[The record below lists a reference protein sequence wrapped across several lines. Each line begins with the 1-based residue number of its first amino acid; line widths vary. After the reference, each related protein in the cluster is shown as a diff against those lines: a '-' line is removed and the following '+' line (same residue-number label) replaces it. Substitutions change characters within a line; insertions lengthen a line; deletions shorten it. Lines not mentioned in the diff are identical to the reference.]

1 MLRVNLVSVFMV
13 DEFRRV
19 LCEAIIPYLTQNKD
33 QISKDV
39 QAKIKKTA
47 TQVSDVINK
56 STDSIKDP
64 SKDSNASADDLSRA
78 QIEENIIQEEL
89 HELEKDEVE

>member
-47 TQVSDVINK
+47 S
-56 STDSIKDP
+56 
-64 SKDSNASADDLSRA
+64 
-78 QIEENIIQEEL
+78 
-89 HELEKDEVE
+89 